1 MAILLPLS
9 LTSGLDALSLR
20 DLPEVPISWMSK
32 RRPGPSG
39 GYMSRVAPA
48 GSECGGLSSGLAV
61 WRCLAASCSCLPVS
75 LRGLGRRWGGRDTV
89 CSQSRDAARAA
100 GRSSGCRGQG
110 PAGSCSPPQPRSLSA
125 ISHQGWGCLGGM
137 TLEKL
142 EQSRTRHLSV
152 PCGHSDTGGGVSVKE
167 SLACQ
172 GLCPGADA
180 KAREWV

>member
-9 LTSGLDALSLR
+9 LASGLDALSLR

-48 GSECGGLSSGLAV
+48 GSECGGLSSGPAV
-61 WRCLAASCSCLPVS
+61 WRCLAASCSCPPVS
-75 LRGLGRRWGGRDTV
+75 LWWLGRGWGGRDTV

-110 PAGSCSPPQPRSLSA
+110 PAGSCPPPKPV
-125 ISHQGWGCLGGM
+125 SHQPAGLGVPG
-137 TLEKL
+137 
-142 EQSRTRHLSV
+142 RHDL
-152 PCGHSDTGGGVSVKE
+152 GEAGTGQNPSPQC
-167 SLACQ
+167 SLWS
-172 GLCPGADA
+172 L
-180 KAREWV
+180 